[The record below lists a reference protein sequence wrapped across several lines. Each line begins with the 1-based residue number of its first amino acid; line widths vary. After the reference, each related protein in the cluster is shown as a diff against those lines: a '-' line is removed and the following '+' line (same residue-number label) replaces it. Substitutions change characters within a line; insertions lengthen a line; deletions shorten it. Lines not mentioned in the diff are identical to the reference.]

1 MRRIRFAL
9 FAAIIAGLLGSGAA
23 EMESGAERVFLMHGL
38 GRSSAS
44 MLLLKH
50 RLEGRGFEVISK
62 SYDSTEGRIGDHVD
76 WLAEELEAITDSE
89 ESPLHF
95 VTHSLGGIVLRVY
108 LSEHALPNLGRVVM
122 LTPPSQGS
130 ELADYLKDWKV
141 YQLATGPS
149 GQQIGTDEGSVPLSL
164 GPVDFELG
172 VIAGDRSINP
182 ITSRIIPGPDDGKV
196 SVENAKV
203 EGMSDFIVLRH
214 SHTFIMNSRDTADQV
229 AAFLRDGA
237 FRHPTDPIEEKLH
250 EDQTQ

>member
-1 MRRIRFAL
+1 MRLKRLLLI
-9 FAAIIAGLLGSGAA
+9 AAILAIVANASAK
-23 EMESGAERVFLMHGL
+23 EVERVFLIHGL

-50 RLEGRGFEVISK
+50 RLESRGFEVISK
-62 SYDSTEGRIGDHVD
+62 GYDSTDGHIDDHVA
-76 WLAEELEAITDSE
+76 WLAEELNAISGSDEPT
-89 ESPLHF
+89 LHF

-108 LSEHALPNLGRVVM
+108 LADNKLPNLGRVVM

-130 ELADYLKDWKV
+130 ELADYLKDWKL
-141 YQLATGPS
+141 YRLATGPS
-149 GQQIGTDEGSVPLSL
+149 GQQIGTSEESVPRSL
-164 GPVDFELG
+164 GPVEFELG
-172 VIAGDRSINP
+172 VIAGDRSVNP
-182 ITSRIIPGPDDGKV
+182 LTSRIIPGPDDGKV

-229 AAFLRDGA
+229 TAFLNDGA
-237 FRHPTDPIEEKLH
+237 FLHPPDPIEESFN